1 MKQLLAT
8 IPEVCSILSV
18 QRSTIY
24 KHINLGHLRVAKIGR
39 RTLITL
45 ESVQA
50 LVDEATALEKR

>member
-24 KHINLGHLRVAKIGR
+24 KHINLGHELAPEM
-39 RTLITL
+39 T
-45 ESVQA
+45 
-50 LVDEATALEKR
+50 